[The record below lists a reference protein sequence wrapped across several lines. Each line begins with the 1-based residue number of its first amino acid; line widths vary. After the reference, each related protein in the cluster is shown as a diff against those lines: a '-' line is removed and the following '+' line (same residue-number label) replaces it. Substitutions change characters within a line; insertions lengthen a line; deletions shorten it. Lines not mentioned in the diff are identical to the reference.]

1 MLVTE
6 VTQGSLAGDVEA
18 IQRLV
23 QVDQNQLVVLHV
35 LIWQLIRVYLI
46 MLESYLLGLLKLT
59 KLIMMLDVFR
69 LMWLKGDVKLV
80 KVKALSV

>member
-59 KLIMMLDVFR
+59 KLIMMLDVF
-69 LMWLKGDVKLV
+69 V
-80 KVKALSV
+80 